1 MTDEPIYE
9 TEENGTDRVQPEG
22 VDTAEWE
29 PVETGG
35 QQTDERTVLAA
46 ELETVRA
53 QAAEYLDGWQRARAE
68 FTNYRRRQELQQR
81 QAEKDAQARLLTQL
95 LPAIDDM
102 GRALSSVPS
111 ELCENP
117 WVGGLSLV
125 EQKWL
130 AALDKAGVS
139 VVPAEPGQPFDPN
152 YHEAL
157 THEPSAEHPAGTVIE
172 VLQRGYQLGDAV
184 LRPALVRV
192 SSGQE

>member
-9 TEENGTDRVQPEG
+9 M
-22 VDTAEWE
+22 DTAEWE
-29 PVETGG
+29 PIDETE
-35 QQTDERTVLAA
+35 QQTDERTALEA

-68 FTNYRRRQELQQR
+68 FMNYRRRQEQQ
-81 QAEKDAQARLLTQL
+81 QQQTEKDAQSRLLMQL

-102 GRALSSVPS
+102 GRALSNIPAD
-111 ELCENP
+111 LRQDP
-117 WVGGLSLV
+117 WVNGLSLI

-130 AALDKAGVS
+130 AALSKAGVS
-139 VVPAEPGQPFDPN
+139 IVSAGPGQPFDPN

-157 THEPSAEHPAGTVIE
+157 THEPSAEYPAGTVIE
-172 VLQRGYQLGDAV
+172 VLQRGYQLADMV